1 MADVDGDKFSQGK
14 KGRELK
20 NKRNR
25 IIIFII
31 NLINWVRR
39 NITYNTIYISF
50 LFLLFGFS
58 LFIFRSCV
66 IDFNNFLNA
75 RIKQYFPNQYEAI
88 LSVMTGKRNL
98 ASFISMAFSAGSVI
112 FKITQEQYL
121 SELNPH
127 KVSTYTNVKFLV
139 GILVC
144 LTITSLYAH
153 LTYLYTL
160 EVICVVSLLCYSIAL
175 AANTYLFHNTDRLAQ
190 LSANYLIR
198 VGEIRV
204 LFQICKIKNW
214 LRFNWRAI
222 RDEVCTWHR
231 LYTDTSKGTFP
242 ITEKADHQALI
253 IKKMVEIDK
262 NVPDLVPFIIGFYVV
277 NPYSKVESK
286 VQEMYIRLLAKELVT
301 HEEFEKTNYYKH
313 ILGGIM
319 VSYIIY
325 TVLTGSF
332 KVLSNK
338 NLSSKTRTEERKRLV
353 KIVKDCFFNF
363 NSMVCE
369 NDKENNVE
377 IFKTI
382 LSECTYIWLSII
394 IIFSLVMQDVTEVNA
409 EFKKLLR
416 FVVHRYHLEKVE
428 YKVTQSDYQKKW
440 IIEEASDLWVKLMDS
455 EWLMPVNQKEIMEC
469 ATLLQK
475 LVYKEYYYPT
485 GYKEWVRKGTSDL
498 WVKLM
503 IAVWPESVYLK
514 GKIEWASSEID
525 FEKLNNKLKEIS
537 EKHKAGVVC

>member
-1 MADVDGDKFSQGK
+1 MADVDGDKFLQGK

-31 NLINWVRR
+31 NLINLVRR
-39 NITYNTIYISF
+39 NIASNTIFISF
-50 LFLLFGFS
+50 LFLCFGFF
-58 LFIFRSCV
+58 LFFYHSAMLN
-66 IDFNNFLNA
+66 FNNLLNA
-75 RIKQYFPNQYEAI
+75 SIKQYFPDQYETFYSA
-88 LSVMTGKRNL
+88 MAEKRNL
-98 ASFISMAFSAGSVI
+98 ATFISMAFSAGSVI

-127 KVSTYTNVKFLV
+127 KASTYMKANLLV
-139 GILVC
+139 VILVC

-160 EVICVVSLLCYSIAL
+160 EVICVVSLLCFSIAL

-198 VGEIRV
+198 VGDIRV
-204 LFQICKIKNW
+204 LFQICKMKNW

-231 LYTDTSKGTFP
+231 LYTDISKGTFS

-253 IKKMVEIDK
+253 IKKLVEIDK
-262 NVPDLVPFIIGFYVV
+262 NVPDLIPFIIGFYVV
-277 NPYSKVESK
+277 NPYSNVESK

-301 HEEFEKTNYYKH
+301 HEEFKETNYYKH
-313 ILGGIM
+313 LLGGIM

-332 KVLSNK
+332 KGLSNK
-338 NLSSKTRTEERKRLV
+338 NLSSNTRTEERKKFVNL
-353 KIVKDCFFNF
+353 VKDCFSDF

-369 NDKENNVE
+369 NDDANHVEN
-377 IFKTI
+377 FKTI
-382 LSECTYIWLSII
+382 LSECTYVWLSFIV
-394 IIFSLVMQDVTEVNA
+394 IFSLIIQDEVVA
-409 EFKKLLR
+409 KSEFKKLHNFLVR
-416 FVVHRYHLEKVE
+416 RYYLGKVE
-428 YKVTQSDYQKKW
+428 YKVTQSYYRKKW
-440 IIEEASDLWVKLMDS
+440 IMDDASNFWNNLMDT
-455 EWLMPVNQKEIMEC
+455 EWFMPVNQKEIMEC

-485 GYKEWVRKGTSDL
+485 DYKEWVRKGTSDL

-537 EKHKAGVVC
+537 EKHKA